1 MKKNN
6 YTLMLFASSLLVSS
20 WVQAVCFTDSP
31 LTRPDSRYEA
41 ANASGSE
48 VKDKETGLVW
58 QRCVVGLQ
66 WNGSVCAGTAT
77 AQDWNTATKTAAEA
91 KWRLPTQAELE
102 GLSEKSCSEL
112 ALNQTWFGSGPSGWV
127 WTSSDMGS
135 PDGAVVVHSGSSL
148 IANLIKKI
156 PLFVR
161 RVRNGA

>member
-1 MKKNN
+1 MKP
-6 YTLMLFASSLLVSS
+6 TASLICFSASLLAFGVS
-20 WVQAVCFTDSP
+20 QAACFPDSP

-58 QRCVVGLQ
+58 QRCVQGMQ
-66 WNGSVCAGTAT
+66 WNGSTCTGAAT
-77 AQDWNTATKTAAEA
+77 AQDWVVATKTAADA
-91 KWRLPTQAELE
+91 KWRLPTQVELE
-102 GLSEKSCSEL
+102 GLSEKSCSDP
-112 ALNQTWFGSGPSGWV
+112 ALNQTWFGAGPYGWV
-127 WTSSDMGS
+127 WTSTDMGS

-161 RVRNGA
+161 RVRNVS